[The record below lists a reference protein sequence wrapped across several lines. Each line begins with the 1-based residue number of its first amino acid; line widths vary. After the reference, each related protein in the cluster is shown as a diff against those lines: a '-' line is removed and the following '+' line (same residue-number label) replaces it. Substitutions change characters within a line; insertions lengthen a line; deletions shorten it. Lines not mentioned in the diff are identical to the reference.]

1 MIKRYSFISSA
12 AALAL
17 LASGGAFAADDMTRP
32 APLGSTPPAATGPN
46 NTTTN
51 NTPTNNTMGTTTD
64 SATGAL
70 TRAPDAISA
79 KQLIGAYVEN
89 SRGDKIG
96 DVNSVYLDR
105 DGKVRSVILGVGGFL
120 GMGEHDVSVNWDS
133 LSVSPDGK
141 KLVTSLTKDQLQAM
155 PEYKYADNS
164 FKGKVFND
172 TGVWQN

>member
-1 MIKRYSFISSA
+1 MIKRHSLISSA
-12 AALAL
+12 TALAL
-17 LASGGAFAADDMTRP
+17 LAGGAAFAADDMTRP

-46 NTTTN
+46 NTN
-51 NTPTNNTMGTTTD
+51 DAASGA
-64 SATGAL
+64 ATGAMN
-70 TRAPDAISA
+70 RAPNAISA
-79 KQLIGAYVEN
+79 KQLIGADVEN

-120 GMGEHDVSVNWDS
+120 GMGEHEVALNWDT
-133 LSVSPDGK
+133 LSVAPDGK
-141 KLVTSLTKDQLQAM
+141 KLVTSLTKDQLKAM

-164 FKGKVFND
+164 YKGKVFND